1 MGSHCLVHKN
11 HMLEARFL
19 GVHLDAA
26 RPFAE
31 PGVEPHYGRDRG
43 FQLAHLKLELDVDP
57 IAQRLRG
64 RATLDIQP
72 LPSGLGPVVLD
83 LEDVTVSSVTRE
95 DGRALDF
102 RQSTDELLVR
112 GLDAPGRIVVTYEGR
127 PRRGMYFT
135 GPTEAEPNRQ
145 RMAWTQC
152 QDEDGHFV
160 FPCID
165 HPGVKVPID
174 IVITAPAGFTV
185 VSNGK
190 LVSHDKASNTWS
202 WTQKEP
208 IPAYL
213 VTVVV
218 AEFDTYEETWDGLP
232 VQYFVPKGTDPAT
245 APRVFK
251 KTPQMMALFSKQF
264 GRRYPWPRYAQV
276 VVHDFIFGGME
287 NVAATTL
294 TDLVLTD
301 ERAELDWDSDDLIA
315 HELAHQWFGDLV
327 TCQDWSQGWLNEGWA
342 TYSQHVWKEHD
353 LGPAE
358 AQYALFE
365 QFSDYQNED
374 GSRYRRP
381 IVSYLYRHP
390 IDLFDHHLYEKGALV
405 LHTLRNEVGEAG
417 FWAGVKQYLNEHEHS
432 TAHTRDFQKALEQ
445 ASGKNLDRF
454 FQQWVHGAGHPDVS
468 VDISWEKEVLT
479 IAVKQTQQGDGVA
492 EVFHFSLRLVLVQGD
507 HRREVVLPVRERDR
521 TWTIPCATEP
531 DRVEVDSEYRVLS
544 QIKIAGPRPMLIGSL
559 KADTGVVGR
568 IRAAKAL
575 RKDGSPQ
582 AVHALVE
589 ALRQDPF
596 WGVRAEIAKELAK
609 LGSEGAR
616 QALLDALGDTHPKAR
631 RAIVDALGELRH
643 PSVGDAMVKIID
655 EGDPSLQVE
664 GAAAKSLGQ
673 IRDPRA
679 VPKCAEVLGR
689 PSWGEV
695 LRVRALTGLSMAR
708 DPAALAHLLAWTEAT
723 RPDRARAA
731 AASGLGRL
739 SDELESCRREAVNR
753 LMELAL
759 EAPFRI
765 RLAAI
770 SSLGLAGDPRAM
782 GVLRR
787 IHENDP
793 DGRVARQAF
802 EAAARLG
809 RGRTSEDA
817 LRGVRD
823 ELERLREDNRKVTSR
838 LQKLED
844 KDAGKPES

>member
-11 HMLEARFL
+11 HVLEARFL

-31 PGVEPHYGRDRG
+31 PGVEPHYGPDRG

-57 IAQRLRG
+57 VARQLRG

-72 LPSGLGPVVLD
+72 LASGLGPITLD

-102 RQSTDELLVR
+102 RQSTDELVVR
-112 GLDAPGRIVVTYEGR
+112 GVDAPGKIVVTYEGR

-135 GPTEAEPNRQ
+135 GPTEAEPQRQ

-165 HPGVKVPID
+165 HPGVKVPVD
-174 IVITAPAGFTV
+174 IVVTAPAGFTV

-190 LVSHDKASNTWS
+190 LVSHDAASNTWT

-218 AEFDTYEETWDGLP
+218 AEFDTLEETWEGLP
-232 VQYFVPKGTDPAT
+232 VQYYVPKGTDPAI

-353 LGPAE
+353 RGPEE

-365 QFSDYQNED
+365 QFCDYENED

-417 FWAGVKQYLNEHEHS
+417 FWAGVKQYLNEHAHS
-432 TAHTRDFQKALEQ
+432 TAHTRDFQRALEQ

-454 FQQWVHGAGHPDVS
+454 FQQWVHGAGHPDIAVE
-468 VDISWEKEVLT
+468 ISWEKEVLT
-479 IAVKQTQQGDGVA
+479 ISVKQTQQGEGVA
-492 EVFHFSLRLVLVQGD
+492 QVFHFPLRLVLVHGD
-507 HRREVVLPVRERDR
+507 EKREVVLPVRERDR
-521 TWTIPCATEP
+521 TWTLPCPAEP
-531 DRVEVDSEYRVLS
+531 DRIDVDSEYRVLA
-544 QIKIAGPRPMLIGSL
+544 QIKIAAPRPMLLGSL
-559 KADTGVVGR
+559 RQDAGVVGR
-568 IRAAKAL
+568 IRAARAL

-582 AVHALVE
+582 AVHALIE
-589 ALRQDPF
+589 ALAQEPF

-609 LGSEGAR
+609 LGSETAR
-616 QALLDALGDTHPKAR
+616 EALLRALGDSHPKAR

-643 PSVGDAMVKIID
+643 DSVGNAMVRIID
-655 EGDPSLQVE
+655 EGDPSLHVE
-664 GAAAKSLGQ
+664 GAAAKVLGQ
-673 IRDPRA
+673 IRDRRA
-679 VPKCAEVLGR
+679 VPKCAEVLDR

-695 LRVRALTGLSMAR
+695 LRARALQGLSMAR
-708 DPAALAHLLAWTEAT
+708 DPGALPHLLSWTEPT

-739 SDELESCRREAVNR
+739 SDELESCRRDAVNR

-759 EAPFRI
+759 DAPFRI

-770 SSLGLAGDPRAM
+770 SGLGLAGDPRAV
-782 GVLRR
+782 GVLQR
-787 IHENDP
+787 IHQDDP

-802 EAAARLG
+802 EASARIA

-817 LRGVRD
+817 LRGMRED
-823 ELERLREDNRKVTSR
+823 LERLREEHRKVTTR
-838 LQKLED
+838 LEKLED
-844 KDAGKPES
+844 KGNAPGT